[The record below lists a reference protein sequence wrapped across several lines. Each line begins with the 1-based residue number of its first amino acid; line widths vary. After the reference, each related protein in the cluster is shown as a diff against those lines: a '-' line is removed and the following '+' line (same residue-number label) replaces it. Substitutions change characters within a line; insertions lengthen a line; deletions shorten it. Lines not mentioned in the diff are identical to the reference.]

1 MWKAE
6 SISKVR
12 NKTKMSTLALL
23 LSIVLEV
30 LARVIRQ
37 QKETKGIQIEKK
49 EVKLFADDMPLYI
62 ENTKDSTH
70 THTHTHT
77 HLELINKF
85 SKVAGYK
92 INVQKSFMF
101 IYNKIKIS

>member
-23 LSIVLEV
+23 LSIVLDV
-30 LARVIRQ
+30 LARVIKQ

-49 EVKLFADDMPLYI
+49 EVKLFADDIPLYI
-62 ENTKDSTH
+62 ENTKNYTH
-70 THTHTHT
+70 THTHTQT
-77 HLELINKF
+77 LRIDKQ
-85 SKVAGYK
+85 
-92 INVQKSFMF
+92 I
-101 IYNKIKIS
+101 

>member
-1 MWKAE
+1 
-6 SISKVR
+6 
-12 NKTKMSTLALL
+12 MSTLALL

-49 EVKLFADDMPLYI
+49 EVKLSADDMPLYI
-62 ENTKDSTH
+62 ENTKDYTH

-77 HLELINKF
+77 HLEMINLVKLQDTK
-85 SKVAGYK
+85 SMYK
-92 INVQKSFMF
+92 NQFCFYTLTSNYQKLA
-101 IYNKIKIS
+101 I